1 MFGGHS
7 SMRMMLLVV
16 LPVLTGAHLIVL
28 LWIVGPKAVVSY
40 FRPPL
45 QCSHGLE
52 FDCKTKHS
60 INIRT
65 TRRMLRGVAWLSV
78 CGVGLMITNLS
89 PHKPLTESCSSL
101 LRTTSACIPR
111 SPSLPYQYAWSLM
124 SIATMGAAS
133 KMVQHLR
140 KQSTAASSNRV
151 YSHLLNFLWSH
162 DSRRQAVA
170 CWQRAVWPETIPR
183 LERQIGDV
191 PIPWR
196 RRWSSAALL
205 GAALS
210 MCATGACTSFAQ
222 YRYCSLQHYRTFFM
236 VCWHSSLWCMPH
248 SCAVV
253 HSAVHQPTSA
263 E

>member
-1 MFGGHS
+1 
-7 SMRMMLLVV
+7 MRMMLLVV

-28 LWIVGPKAVVSY
+28 LWIVGPTALVSY

-45 QCSHGLE
+45 QCSHGME
-52 FDCKTKHS
+52 FDCQTKHS

-65 TRRMLRGVAWLSV
+65 TRRMLRGVVWLSV

-89 PHKPLTESCSSL
+89 PQLPLTESCSSL

-111 SPSLPYQYAWSLM
+111 IPSLPYQYAWSLM

-151 YSHLLNFLWSH
+151 YSHLLHFLWSH
-162 DSRRQAVA
+162 DARRPAVA
-170 CWQRAVWPETIPR
+170 CWQRAVWPDSIPR

-196 RRWSSAALL
+196 NRCLYFVCSIPLLLVAALPDFL
-205 GAALS
+205 YGIGIVLYGVYVS
-210 MCATGACTSFAQ
+210 LLCCCAQCCPSTYQCKTIL
-222 YRYCSLQHYRTFFM
+222 R
-236 VCWHSSLWCMPH
+236 
-248 SCAVV
+248 
-253 HSAVHQPTSA
+253 
-263 E
+263 